1 MKPIPDTMDRES
13 RRQSVVGG
21 GYALLAFGAWGFNP
35 IYFKAVTEV
44 AALEILASRV
54 IWSLPLLIV
63 LVVIARRWPFIRQA
77 LGEKRT
83 LLALLCSTT
92 ILMINWF
99 IYIHAMNTDRV
110 VESSLGYFINPLV
123 NVIFGLVIFKERLR
137 PWQVLAVG
145 LAAAGVLNLVL
156 RADTVPWIA
165 LSLACTFSTYGLIRK
180 LVKLGSVEGLLVE
193 TTLVLPVAL
202 GYAVYLALTGEA
214 HFLAHGW
221 RLDLLIILS
230 GPVTALPLIWF
241 TSAARRL
248 NYSTIGIF
256 QYIAPSTQFLLGVYV
271 YEEPFGPVQLVTFA
285 CIWTALAIFTA
296 DSLRHMRAMNVPIE
310 GKNE

>member
-1 MKPIPDTMDRES
+1 MDRES
-13 RRQSVVGG
+13 RRQSLAGG

-35 IYFKAVTEV
+35 IYFKAVGGV
-44 AALEILASRV
+44 PALEILASRV

-63 LVVIARRWPFIRQA
+63 LVVIARRWPVIRQA

-83 LLALLCSTT
+83 ILALLCSTT
-92 ILMINWF
+92 ILMVNWL

-110 VESSLGYFINPLV
+110 LESSLGYFINPLV

-145 LAAAGVLNLVL
+145 LAAVGVLNLVL
-156 RADTVPWIA
+156 RAGTVPWIA
-165 LSLACTFSTYGLIRK
+165 LSLAGTFSIYGLIRK

-202 GYAVYLALTGEA
+202 GYAVYLALSGQA

-221 RLDLLIILS
+221 RLDLLIILA
-230 GPVTALPLIWF
+230 GPITAVPLIWF

-248 NYSTIGIF
+248 DYSTVGIF
-256 QYIAPSTQFLLGVYV
+256 QYIAPSIQFLLGVFV
-271 YEEPFGPVQLVTFA
+271 YGEPFGPVQLVTFA
-285 CIWTALAIFTA
+285 CIWTALVIFTA
-296 DSLRHMRAMNVPIE
+296 DSLRHMRAINIQIE
-310 GKNE
+310 GKNQ

>member
-1 MKPIPDTMDRES
+1 MTLGIRNVQRHS
-13 RRQSVVGG
+13 LVGG

-35 IYFKAVTEV
+35 IYFKAVAEV
-44 AALEILASRV
+44 PALEVLASRV

-63 LVVIARRWPFIRQA
+63 LVMIGRGWPVIRQA
-77 LGEKRT
+77 LGERST

-92 ILMINWF
+92 ILMANWF

-110 VESSLGYFINPLV
+110 LESSLGYFINPLV

-137 PWQVLAVG
+137 PWQIVAVG
-145 LAAAGVLNLVL
+145 LAAAGVLNLVF
-156 RADTVPWIA
+156 RSGAVPWIA
-165 LSLACTFSTYGLIRK
+165 LSLACTFSTYGMIRK

-193 TTLVLPVAL
+193 TALVLPIAL
-202 GYAVYLALTGEA
+202 GYTVYLALMGQA

-221 RLDLLIILS
+221 RLDLLIILA

-241 TSAARRL
+241 TSGARRL

-256 QYIAPSTQFLLGVYV
+256 QYIAPSMQFLLGIFVYG
-271 YEEPFGPVQLVTFA
+271 EPFGPVQLVTFA
-285 CIWTALAIFTA
+285 CIWTALAIFTG
-296 DSLRHMRAMNVPIE
+296 DSLRHMRRMNVQIE
-310 GKNE
+310 

>member
-1 MKPIPDTMDRES
+1 MTLGIRNVQRHS
-13 RRQSVVGG
+13 LVGG

-35 IYFKAVTEV
+35 IYFKAVAEV
-44 AALEILASRV
+44 PALEVLASRV

-63 LVVIARRWPFIRQA
+63 LVMIGRGWPVIRQA
-77 LGEKRT
+77 LGERST

-92 ILMINWF
+92 ILMANWF

-110 VESSLGYFINPLV
+110 LESSLGYFINPLV

-137 PWQVLAVG
+137 PWQIVAVG
-145 LAAAGVLNLVL
+145 LAAAGVLNLVF
-156 RADTVPWIA
+156 RSGAVPWIA
-165 LSLACTFSTYGLIRK
+165 LSLACTFSTYGMIRK

-193 TTLVLPVAL
+193 TALVLPMAL
-202 GYAVYLALTGEA
+202 GYAVYLALMGQA

-221 RLDLLIILS
+221 RLDLLIILA

-241 TSAARRL
+241 TSGARRL

-256 QYIAPSTQFLLGVYV
+256 QYIAPSMQFLLGIFVYG
-271 YEEPFGPVQLVTFA
+271 EPFGPVQLVTFA
-285 CIWTALAIFTA
+285 CIWTALAIFTG
-296 DSLRHMRAMNVPIE
+296 DSLRHMRRMNVQIE
-310 GKNE
+310 